1 MPTQIL
7 LAVALLAAPPQRYD
21 LGLAETQAVANG
33 LKLVTLPADSPL
45 RRVVR
50 LPDRKS
56 GRLEEGDVITKA
68 DGKPVKTL
76 ADLDARVQAGGGK
89 PVTLTVINV
98 RTGQPFDC
106 EATPTAVAGPPVIVD
121 PPPPPP
127 LPGVGGGPKLHA
139 VLVADTLDPDIG
151 KGCRADLDTLLGL
164 IKSHIH
170 PSRVG
175 AVTVLDGVGAAA
187 DRALAAVAALPA
199 RPQDTVLVYA
209 TCHGAFDPQVADPL
223 SGGHFLALRK
233 RGGRDLPRADLR
245 RALADRPGRT
255 KLLLTDA
262 CNTRLKIVRAAPPPT
277 AMPVVPDAP
286 PVAARPKVVS
296 AVEKLLFAH
305 AGRLD
310 ATAASPGEEAVC
322 TDADGGLFTL
332 ALAAAMTRPGGWP
345 QVLAQATSDARRG
358 LKGRPQTAKVFENTL
373 RPADPPGGLAPLL
386 DPPGERGLPA
396 WWGK

>member
-1 MPTQIL
+1 MPTLTL
-7 LAVALLAAPPQRYD
+7 LAAALLAAPPAPPQRYD
-21 LGLAETQAVANG
+21 LGLAGTQAVANG
-33 LKLVTLPADSPL
+33 LKLVTLPADGPL

-50 LPDRKS
+50 LPDRKA

-68 DGKPVKTL
+68 DGRPVKSL
-76 ADLDARVQAGGGK
+76 ADLDARVQASGGK

-106 EATPTAVAGPPVIVD
+106 EATPTAVPGPPVIVD

-127 LPGVGGGPKLHA
+127 AGGGPKLHA
-139 VLVADTLDPDIG
+139 VLLADTLDPDIG
-151 KGCRADLDTLLGL
+151 KGCRADLDTLQGL
-164 IKSHIH
+164 IKFHVH

-175 AVTVLDGVGAAA
+175 TVTVLDGAGATA
-187 DRALAAVAALPA
+187 DRALRAVAALPA

-233 RGGRDLPRADLR
+233 RGGKDLPRADLR

-255 KLLLTDA
+255 RLLVTDA
-262 CNTRLKIVRAAPPPT
+262 CNTRLKIIQAPVTPGALPPGDSPPP
-277 AMPVVPDAP
+277 AK
-286 PVAARPKVVS
+286 PKVVS
-296 AVEKLLFAH
+296 AVERLLFAH

-310 ATAASPGEEAVC
+310 VTAASPGEEAFGV
-322 TDADGGLFTL
+322 DADGGLFTL
-332 ALAAAMTRPGGWP
+332 ALAAAMTRPGTWP
-345 QVLAQATSDARRG
+345 AVLAQATADARRG
-358 LKGRPQTAKVFENTL
+358 LKGRPQTAKVFENSL
-373 RPADPPGGLAPLL
+373 RPADPPGGLPPLL